1 MGLIF
6 DVLAAPVALPTRG
19 LMFIFNKIVEQVNN
33 EMLDDSKV
41 RMQLLELQAL
51 FDSGQISEEEF
62 YEAEEELLDR
72 LDAIL
77 EFKENQQR
85 RGAGDNEDDE
95 DAEDTQGEDDDE
107 EDAGDGESDDSELN
121 EDEQNG

>member
-51 FDSGQISEEEF
+51 LDSGQITEEEF

-85 RGAGDNEDDE
+85 RSAGEDEAEYDDE
-95 DAEDTQGEDDDE
+95 YEEAESD
-107 EDAGDGESDDSELN
+107 GDGEPDDSGL
-121 EDEQNG
+121 DQGEQKR

>member
-6 DVLAAPVALPTRG
+6 DVLAAPVALPARG

-51 FDSGQISEEEF
+51 LDSGEITEEEF
-62 YEAEEELLDR
+62 YEAEEELLDH

-77 EFKENQQR
+77 EFKENQQQ
-85 RGAGDNEDDE
+85 RGVGDDDDDE
-95 DAEDTQGEDDDE
+95 DDDEYDDE
-107 EDAGDGESDDSELN
+107 EDAGDSELDDSRLD

>member
-6 DVLAAPVALPTRG
+6 DVLAAPVALPARG

-33 EMLDDSKV
+33 EMLDDGKV

-51 FDSGQISEEEF
+51 LDSGQITEEEF

-85 RGAGDNEDDE
+85 GGADDDEDDE
-95 DAEDTQGEDDDE
+95 DDGEYDDE
-107 EDAGDGESDDSELN
+107 EYADDGETDDGGLD